1 MKNDEFHM
9 PFIKN
14 LAFIGLVTIVS
25 MVSVHYFLVNIF
37 SPPSNSPQYTS
48 QPSYN
53 EAKASQ

>member
-37 SPPSNSPQYTS
+37 SVPSNPPQYTS

>member
-1 MKNDEFHM
+1 MKNDQFHI

-25 MVSVHYFLVNIF
+25 MISVHYIFVNIL
-37 SPPSNSPQYTS
+37 SPQSNSSQYTS

-53 EAKASQ
+53 EAKAAQ